1 MTTKSSPNAKYRHIS
16 SVARQPSMG
25 DPQGLMVDLIESLG
39 VLWKKTSTSDYH
51 VPIKVS
57 INQYENLEGYPIYG
71 NFTLPVYGWS
81 SVLRFFFNVNMGRNL
96 RHSVL
101 EVSVRT
107 RDHNLTNLE
116 SIDEWSVQNL

>member
-1 MTTKSSPNAKYRHIS
+1 MAIS
-16 SVARQPSMG
+16 HCQF
-25 DPQGLMVDLIESLG
+25 MVDRRFSA
-39 VLWKKTSTSDYH
+39 
-51 VPIKVS
+51 
-57 INQYENLEGYPIYG
+57 
-71 NFTLPVYGWS
+71 
-81 SVLRFFFNVNMGRNL
+81 FFFNVNMGRNL